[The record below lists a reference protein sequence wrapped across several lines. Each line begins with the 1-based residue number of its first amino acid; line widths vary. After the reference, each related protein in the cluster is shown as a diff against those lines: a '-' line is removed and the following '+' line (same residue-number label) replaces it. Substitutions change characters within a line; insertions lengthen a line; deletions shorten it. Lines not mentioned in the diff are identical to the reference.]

1 MSDLTDFF
9 PAASGG
15 GGGVT
20 SDPNDLHKTYVPSS
34 ELRFGSGTNS
44 QSSAFWTQAMPVFG
58 TKGLTTNNLTLPS
71 DSTAYATMIDVT
83 NTGKGGTLQTVVGP
97 NHYNQ
102 GNPSVPND
110 ITFKFTIDGT
120 VTEIVSQGSTTVN
133 SAIAQCRP
141 VLGALV
147 PGNATTTYG
156 FPYYGITPAT
166 AWYQAYDYNG
176 FRSING
182 YSNIPAHLPTTFNLL
197 NRIVFTDTFKLE
209 IKSTNTIYQSSQWNK
224 CGLIITINP

>member
-1 MSDLTDFF
+1 MSVLTDFF

-20 SDPNDLHKTYVPSS
+20 SNPNDLHKTYVHPND
-34 ELRFGSGTNS
+34 LRFGSSTAS
-44 QSSAFWTQAMPVFG
+44 SSASFWTQAMPVFG

-97 NHYNQ
+97 SHYNQ
-102 GNPSVPND
+102 NNPSVPSD
-110 ITFKFTIDGT
+110 VTFKFTIDGT
-120 VTEIVSQGSTTVN
+120 VTEIVSQGSITSGLT
-133 SAIAQCRP
+133 QDRP
-141 VLGALV
+141 ILGALV

-156 FPYYGITPAT
+156 FPYYGNSPAT
-166 AWYQAYDYNG
+166 AWNQPFDYNG

-182 YSNIPAHLPTTFNLL
+182 FNGSIPMHLPTSFNLL

-209 IKSTNTIYQSSQWNK
+209 IKSTGTIHQNSEWNK
-224 CGLIITINP
+224 CGLTITINP

>member
-1 MSDLTDFF
+1 MSVLTEFF

-20 SDPNDLHKTYVPSS
+20 SNPNDLHKTYVHPND
-34 ELRFGSGTNS
+34 LRFGSSTA
-44 QSSAFWTQAMPVFG
+44 SSSPSFWTQAMPVFG

-97 NHYNQ
+97 SHYNP

-110 ITFKFTIDGT
+110 VTFKFTIDGT

-133 SAIAQCRP
+133 SSVTQSRP
-141 VLGALV
+141 ILGALV
-147 PGNATTTYG
+147 PGGPTTTYG
-156 FPYYGITPAT
+156 FPYYGNSPSIEWDKAF
-166 AWYQAYDYNG
+166 DYNG
-176 FRSING
+176 FRAISYGGI
-182 YSNIPAHLPTTFNLL
+182 SAHLPTTFNLL

-209 IKSTNTIYQSSQWNK
+209 IKSTNTIYQSSEWNK
-224 CGLIITINP
+224 CGLTITINP